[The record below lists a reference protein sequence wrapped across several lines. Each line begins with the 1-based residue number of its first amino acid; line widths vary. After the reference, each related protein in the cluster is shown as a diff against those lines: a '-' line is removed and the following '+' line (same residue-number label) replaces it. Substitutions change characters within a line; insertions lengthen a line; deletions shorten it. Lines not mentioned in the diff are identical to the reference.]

1 MKTFAMN
8 NPTNHSIRSLA
19 IWTATW
25 LASTAVAVF
34 GPILF
39 WESNTLLSS
48 FFILINLLVGAGM
61 VMANIRHILS
71 LDEMLQ
77 KIQLQAMGIT
87 LGITLIAGITYSI
100 ADTTNVIAQDAEIS
114 FLVIL
119 MGITYII
126 SSIMF
131 HRKYR

>member
-1 MKTFAMN
+1 MN

-126 SSIMF
+126 SSVMF

>member
-1 MKTFAMN
+1 MN